1 MKKFIRRNWDRF
13 SRLGK
18 TRKKLRVW
26 RKPKGRHSKT
36 REKMKGYPA
45 IVEIGYRTE
54 KKTRQKKRK
63 MIYNTKDLESVGKD
77 EIVVLG
83 KVGKKNKI
91 EIAKKAKEMK
101 INIQNLNIRKFLKKA
116 EKKTKEE
123 VKKEEKNKEN
133 KK

>member
-63 MIYNTKDLESVGKD
+63 MIYNAKDLESVRKD
-77 EIVVLG
+77 EIVILG

-101 INIQNLNIRKFLKKA
+101 INIQNLNIKKFLKKT
-116 EKKTKEE
+116 E
-123 VKKEEKNKEN
+123 KKEEKTEN
-133 KK
+133 KSKEDKK